1 MVQLSHSLM
10 TTGKTIALTRQ
21 TFVSRVMSVLL
32 NMLSRFVIAFLSRNK
47 HLGVIRVVSSAYL
60 RLEYIMQNA
69 RLDEA

>member
-1 MVQLSHSLM
+1 MVQLSHPYM
-10 TTGKTIALTRQ
+10 TTEKTIALTRW
-21 TFVSRVMSVLL
+21 TFVGKVMSLL
-32 NMLSRFVIAFLSRNK
+32 FNMLSRFVIAFLSRNK